1 MPNFLKIIE
10 NYFILYSRV
19 FWIIISFL
27 SIILA
32 VIFLFIG
39 LNKFY
44 FSQESSQGLKIP
56 KWNKIESKIFPPR
69 IQNEKIKD
77 EKNMQII
84 EDGRDLKLPV
94 NEVTNLMLSIHKN
107 FQDTS
112 SNLSNIKF
120 EITLRSLDNYLYY
133 NKIKVFNVE
142 KSELK
147 QVLRGMTDLFDSAF
161 KTKKFIKIGNYKDR
175 LDTVYLAI
183 DYYFIEINKQKKSLE
198 AEKYNVKIQNA
209 RNKSQG
215 LVYFTYAAYFI
226 ICFITLVLF
235 IIIFRVESH
244 LKNIS
249 KK

>member
-32 VIFLFIG
+32 VTFLFIG

-44 FSQESSQGLKIP
+44 FSQESSQGLNIP

-69 IQNEKIKD
+69 IQNEKIND

-84 EDGRDLKLPV
+84 DDGRDLKLPV
-94 NEVTNLMLSIHKN
+94 NEVTNLMLSIYKN

-133 NKIKVFNVE
+133 NKFKVLNVQ
-142 KSELK
+142 KSELR
-147 QVLRGMTDLFDSAF
+147 QVLRGMTDLFESAF
-161 KTKKFIKIGNYKDR
+161 KTKKFIKIGNYNDR

-198 AEKYNVKIQNA
+198 AEQYNIEIQNA
-209 RNKSQG
+209 SNKAQG
-215 LVYFTYAAYFI
+215 LVYFTFATYFI

-235 IIIFRVESH
+235 IVIFRVESH
-244 LKNIS
+244 LKSIS